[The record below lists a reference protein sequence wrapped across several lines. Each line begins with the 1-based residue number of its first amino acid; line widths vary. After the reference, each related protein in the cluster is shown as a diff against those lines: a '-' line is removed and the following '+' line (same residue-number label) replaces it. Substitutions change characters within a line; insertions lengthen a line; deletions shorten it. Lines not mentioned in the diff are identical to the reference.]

1 MIEVIFLLLMI
12 MVFVLQFTHEE
23 KRYCPNVSGIYTISQ
38 SDLIYKYDRRI
49 NINIEKVS
57 DCEYKIVNVKTK
69 SLLNNY
75 YEENEKYLEATISII
90 DNELKGG
97 REILYSEKVNNNFI
111 RYKGYLNKNDIYI
124 KKDDLIIIFKKV

>member
-12 MVFVLQFTHEE
+12 MVFVIQFTHEE
-23 KRYCPNVSGIYTISQ
+23 KRDCPNISGIYTINQ
-38 SDLIYKYDRRI
+38 SDLIYKYNRRI

-57 DCEYKIVNVKTK
+57 DCEYKILNVKTK

-75 YEENEKYLEATISII
+75 YEQNDEYLEAKIYII

>member
-12 MVFVLQFTHEE
+12 IMLVLQLSSEE
-23 KRYCPNVSGIYTISQ
+23 KRLCPNISGIYTINQ

-57 DCEYKIVNVKTK
+57 DCEYKIINVKSK
-69 SLLNNY
+69 SLLNDF
-75 YEENEKYLEATISII
+75 YEETDSYLDASISIV

-97 REILYSEKVNNNFI
+97 REIIYTEKVNNNFI

-124 KKDDLIIIFKKV
+124 KKDNLIVVFKKV